1 MIATSQI
8 FPKQSGFAQRGRRC
22 ENESLPDFV
31 QEHFASLAYAN
42 KVGWL
47 YVAVSMHPDG
57 YEVCKIGFS
66 MNPEKRVQ
74 DLNGATPF
82 RKSRLVAAVKAR
94 MVDEMALH
102 QLMAAHQLNSV
113 HREWYLPSPK
123 VDALST
129 HLLEYNS
136 LPHEIVSLG
145 DALAV
150 ELIGKRLK
158 RYARAEAGRFLRS
171 STKAEREN
179 ARENILANPQNS
191 AIVR

>member
-1 MIATSQI
+1 MIATSLI
-8 FPKQSGFAQRGRRC
+8 FPKQSGSAQRGRRC

-31 QEHFASLAYAN
+31 QEHFANLAYAN

-82 RKSRLVAAVKAR
+82 CKSRLVAAVQAR
-94 MVDEMALH
+94 MVDEMAFH
-102 QLMAAHQLNSV
+102 QLMAADRLNSV
-113 HREWYLPSPK
+113 HKEWYLPSPK
-123 VDALST
+123 IETLSS
-129 HLLEYNS
+129 HLLETNS

-150 ELIGKRLK
+150 ELIGKRL
-158 RYARAEAGRFLRS
+158 RRAAKADAGKFFRRK
-171 STKAEREN
+171 TKAEREN
-179 ARENILANPQNS
+179 AWENIPANPQKS